1 MCFQLFFLLQEKMR
15 KDIIEA
21 SKLHFK
27 SHIEK
32 HRINVENL
40 LEKGVGVAE
49 HPDIMETI
57 EKELEIIAEYHDK
70 LEVLKHYFPLKNSG
84 SKEVING

>member
-1 MCFQLFFLLQEKMR
+1 MR
-15 KDIIEA
+15 GDIIKA
-21 SKLHFK
+21 SELHFK
-27 SHIEK
+27 AHIEK
-32 HRINVENL
+32 HRINIENL
-40 LEKGVGVAE
+40 LENSVGVAE

-84 SKEVING
+84 SKEVLHG

>member
-1 MCFQLFFLLQEKMR
+1 MR
-15 KDIIEA
+15 RDIIEA

-27 SHIEK
+27 AHIEK

-49 HPDIMETI
+49 HPDIMDTI
-57 EKELEIIAEYHDK
+57 EKELEIIAEYEDK
-70 LEVLKHYFPLKNSG
+70 LEIIKKYFPLKTSG
-84 SKEVING
+84 KEVLNG

>member
-1 MCFQLFFLLQEKMR
+1 MR
-15 KDIIEA
+15 KDLIEA

-27 SHIEK
+27 AHIEK
-32 HRINVENL
+32 HRMNVEIL
-40 LEKGVGVAE
+40 LEKATGVAE

-57 EKELEIIAEYHDK
+57 EKELAFIAEYDDK
-70 LEVLKHYFPLKNSG
+70 LDVIKKYFPLKNSG

>member
-1 MCFQLFFLLQEKMR
+1 MR
-15 KDIIEA
+15 KDLIEV

-27 SHIEK
+27 AHVEK

-49 HPDIMETI
+49 HADIMDTI
-57 EKELEIIAEYHDK
+57 EKELGIIAEYDDK
-70 LEVLKHYFPLKNSG
+70 LEVLKKYFPIKNTVNN
-84 SKEVING
+84 EVLNG

>member
-1 MCFQLFFLLQEKMR
+1 MI

-21 SKLHFK
+21 STLHFK
-27 SHIEK
+27 AHIEK

-49 HPDIMETI
+49 HPDIMDTI

-84 SKEVING
+84 SKEVLHG